1 MEYAN
6 IIIFFALLALGYGVG
21 TFLEKRH
28 YRDIESREKLYLSTP
43 IVTME
48 EMVDYE
54 NDVMSS
60 TMAMGSVV
68 ISIDYF
74 KRMLS
79 SLQKIVGGRVTAYET
94 LVDRARREAILR
106 MIENSG
112 GADIIENVRVETS
125 AIGQSANK
133 KNAVGSVEA
142 LAYGTAI
149 KLRGGQ

>member
-6 IIIFFALLALGYGVG
+6 IILFFAFLALGYGVG
-21 TFLEKRH
+21 TYLEKRH
-28 YRDIESREKLYLSTP
+28 YRDIEAREKAYLNIP

-48 EMVDYE
+48 ETVGYE
-54 NDVMSS
+54 QEVASANLVS
-60 TMAMGSVV
+60 GSVV

-74 KRMLS
+74 KRILS
-79 SLQKIVGGRVTAYET
+79 GLQMFVGGRVTAYET

-106 MIENSG
+106 MIENSH

-125 AIGQSANK
+125 AIGQSANRK
-133 KNAVGSVEA
+133 QAVGSVEA

-149 KLRGGQ
+149 KLR